1 MKRKSLVRYNSHD
14 IIKHFRYLSLLGVI
28 LILTSCC
35 LFGNSGIETPTDTK
49 YLDKFHVLTTNNSEN
64 INLNK
69 GVALYVDFSNCIA
82 DGMKSV
88 FYQKM
93 VSPLTAATTEFWS
106 IKGNEI
112 SLAEGDVYSLL
123 NNIQEVNY
131 AALDK
136 AIAMMADKD
145 CESVLLTDGELFT
158 QTQTLNNPN
167 NPYMHEAFKVW
178 LLKGRDIHIIAE
190 PYVERFKGQAFNKK
204 RFYIIFT
211 DDRVSGNVY
220 DRIKSIVDFSQFPDV
235 DEFHLSANYPWALPV
250 NGNVSVPNDAIALNS
265 PIVSGGDFE
274 IQDWALDWDM
284 ISEVIINACDDEG
297 TPKPNGDKLIS
308 GLRVNRNAFG
318 CYRIKDIDAKAYNI
332 NAEYDSI
339 YNSLNEN
346 AKLGKQDFK
355 FHEITDFITYDK
367 QEFQKHGNVDLYF
380 DVDKFDP
387 SNDEDLNGDPYNYIK
402 IVLSIADIE
411 EIIDNQIDLFIFD
424 SVVQQGKQNES
435 ISESLK
441 NCVFDPQLKN
451 NLIGKVLYT
460 IYLKTDKY

>member
-1 MKRKSLVRYNSHD
+1 M
-14 IIKHFRYLSLLGVI
+14 LS
-28 LILTSCC
+28 SCS
-35 LFGNSGIETPTDTK
+35 LFGNSGVETPADTK
-49 YLDKFHVLTTNNSEN
+49 YLDKFHALTTDYREN
-64 INLNK
+64 INLSK

-82 DGMKSV
+82 DGMKSA

-93 VSPLTAATTEFWS
+93 VSPLTAATSEFWS
-106 IKGNEI
+106 IKGNDI
-112 SLAEGDVYSLL
+112 SLADGDVYTLL
-123 NNIQEVNY
+123 NNVQEVNY

-167 NPYMHEAFKVW
+167 NPYMHEAFRAW
-178 LLKGRDIHIIAE
+178 LLKEHDIHIIAE
-190 PYVERFKGQAFNKK
+190 PYLEKYKGQIFNKK

-211 DDRVSGNVY
+211 DDRMSGNVY
-220 DRIKSIVDFSQFPDV
+220 DRIKSLVDFSQFPDV
-235 DEFHLSANYPWALPV
+235 DEFHLSANYPWALPL
-250 NGNVSVPNDAIALNS
+250 NGSTSVPNEVIALNS
-265 PIVSGGDFE
+265 PIISGGDYE
-274 IQDWALDWDM
+274 IQDWALEWN
-284 ISEVIINACDDEG
+284 IILETIINACDEEG
-297 TPKPNGDKLIS
+297 NSKPDGDKIIS

-318 CYRIKDIDAKAYNI
+318 CYRIKDIDVKAYNI
-332 NAEYDSI
+332 NLEYDSV
-339 YNSLNEN
+339 YNSLEES
-346 AKLGKQDFK
+346 AKLGKQDFD
-355 FHEITDFITYDK
+355 FHEITDFITFDK

-380 DVDKFDP
+380 DVTKFDP
-387 SNDEDLNGDPYNYIK
+387 SSDEDLNGNPYNYVK

-411 EIIDNQIDLFIFD
+411 EILDNQIELFIFD
-424 SVVQQGKQNES
+424 SVVQQGRQNES